1 MNHSHKSAFED
12 QISFSISEIIYKAI
26 KDAGITQ
33 KQLAEKCHMKHTT
46 ISQLINCRRM
56 FKAHHLKAIS
66 DALGIEIQAEIQ
78 LKVVSSN

>member
-12 QISFSISEIIYKAI
+12 QISFSISEIIYKVI
-26 KDAGITQ
+26 KDSGITQ
-33 KQLAEKCHMKHTT
+33 KQLAEKCRMKHTT

-66 DALGIEIQAEIQ
+66 DALGIEIKAEIK
-78 LKVVSSN
+78 LTTKKG